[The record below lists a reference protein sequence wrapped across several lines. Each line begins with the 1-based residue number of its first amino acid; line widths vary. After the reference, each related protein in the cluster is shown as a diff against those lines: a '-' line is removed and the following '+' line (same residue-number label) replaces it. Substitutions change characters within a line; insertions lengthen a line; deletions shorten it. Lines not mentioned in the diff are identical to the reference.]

1 MKSNLHSI
9 ILVALTLAGLAEARA
24 QVGPGSALQ
33 FDGGASQ
40 VQIPA
45 PALQSLSNQLTF
57 EAWIN
62 PQTAA
67 CQTILSSGTGLDPS
81 TDTIFDIGWNGSSC
95 GAQMS
100 LVVCISGWYYGV
112 AQVPLNNWVH
122 VAVTADGTNVS
133 FYINGIPDSTTPQ
146 TTSITQ
152 TGLPLFLGRQ
162 GSSCDCNFLQGGM
175 DEVRIWSVALTQ
187 AQISSTMN
195 HALTGNEPGLV
206 AYYRFDEGSGANAHN
221 SAAPGSIYDGS
232 LVNNPVW
239 TNSGAQ
245 FVPDVVTGA
254 ASNITGVSATLS
266 AAVNPGNLP
275 TTAYIRWGTSTG
287 YGNYGATNS
296 LPAVNGSSNLLLA
309 VSGLTLSTTYHYQI
323 VATNSGGIMLGND
336 QTFTTL
342 DTNGG
347 TWTST
352 PMDAPSGVLNDGLD
366 LALLLSDGSVLL
378 HDANYLNNWYRLT
391 PGLDGH
397 YADGT
402 WSNVS
407 PMHCPRQF
415 FASDVL
421 RDGRVFVAGGEDGLG
436 TTNAE
441 IYDPVA
447 DSWSDVIIPPGII
460 WWTNLPVTDPNG
472 MANAG
477 FVDSGSVLLSD
488 GRVLIAPVIPAT
500 GGTTAI
506 YDPVANTWSTEQL
519 VRGWN
524 EDEASWVKLRDNSIL
539 VVDFWTTNS
548 ERFIP
553 SLDQWIN
560 DGNVPVALFDPVHIE
575 IGPPI
580 LLPNGQAFFIGGNH
594 DTAIY
599 TPTGSTNPGVW
610 TRGPNIP
617 DNLNAQDAPAAM
629 MPNGKILC
637 DFSAGL
643 AGNPT
648 YFYEYDYLSGSFSQV
663 NAPGGGVSI
672 DDNSDFTVMLDLPDG
687 SVLLTA
693 ALLVDPTDTFFL
705 PPFIYQPVG
714 PPLAAGKPAILS
726 ITLNADGSYH
736 LTGTQFNGISQG
748 ASFGDDKQMDSNF
761 PLVRFTDSSGNVRY
775 GRSYNW
781 STAAVMTG
789 TNIVSTECQPPA
801 GSSPQDL
808 IQVVAN
814 GIASDA
820 VMLGPVVTTN
830 SDSGPGSLRQ
840 AIASSTSGS
849 TIIFAS
855 NLSGQTIALTSGELL
870 LSNSLTIDASS
881 LASPVQINGNHNSR
895 IFEVAG
901 ANVVTLNSL
910 TLSNGYPGSAASGG
924 AILNSGTLSVSNC
937 TLTGNSVDSSSVGG
951 AIVNYGPLLLSGCT
965 LSGNSADFAGAINN
979 NSSCTLQNC
988 TFYGNLASGGNGG
1001 AIDNAS
1007 ASLSVLQCTFV
1018 GNNALGAGGAID
1030 NFLSQTYV
1038 TNSIVAGNNCNGSG
1052 LDIYNWSSSTVSL
1065 GGSNVIES
1073 LDNAGGT
1080 VIGAASMISASPLV
1094 APLGNYGG
1102 STRTMPPLPGSPA
1115 ADAAISM
1122 GVTVDQ
1128 RGVPRPLGVAPDI
1141 GAFEGIYN
1149 PAGPGRLT
1157 GARLGNGSFRFG
1169 FTNFTD
1175 ASFTV
1180 VSSTNLA
1187 LSLSLWPILGPAVE
1201 SPLGSGQ
1208 FQFTDPLATNSSKRF
1223 YRVRWP

>member
-1 MKSNLHSI
+1 VG
-9 ILVALTLAGLAEARA
+9 ILELQA
-24 QVGPGSALQ
+24 QTGPGSALQ
-33 FDGGASQ
+33 FDGLASQ

-57 EAWIN
+57 EAWIE

-67 CQTILSSGTGLDPS
+67 CQTILSSGTGVDPS
-81 TDTIFDIGWNGSSC
+81 TDTIFDVGWNGSTC

-100 LVVCISGWYYGV
+100 LAVCISGWYYGV

-133 FYINGIPDSTTPQ
+133 FYINGVLDSTTPQ

-162 GSSCDCNFLQGGM
+162 GSSCNCNFLQGGM

-221 SAAPGSIYDGS
+221 SAASGSVYDGP
-232 LVNNPVW
+232 LINNPVW

-245 FVPDVVTGA
+245 FVPDVLTGA
-254 ASNITGVSATLS
+254 ASNITGVSANLS
-266 AAVNPGNLP
+266 ASVNPGNLP
-275 TTAYIRWGTSTG
+275 TTAYISWGTSTG

-296 LPAVNGSSNLLLA
+296 LPAVNASSNLFLA
-309 VSGLTLSTTYHYQI
+309 LSGLHLATTYHYQV
-323 VATNSGGIMLGND
+323 VATNNAGITLGSD

-342 DTNGG
+342 ATNGG
-347 TWTST
+347 IWTAMT
-352 PMDAPSGVLNDGLD
+352 NAPPEVVYDGVNM
-366 LALLLSDGSVLL
+366 ALLLSDGSVMLQ
-378 HDANYLNNWYRLT
+378 DFIYKTNWYKLT

-402 WSNVS
+402 WTTLASNQCVRS
-407 PMHCPRQF
+407 GY
-415 FASDVL
+415 SSVVL
-421 RDGRVFVAGGEDGLG
+421 RDGRVFVAGGEYG
-436 TTNAE
+436 TGSTNAE

-447 DSWSDVIIPPGII
+447 NSWTELVIPPGII
-460 WWTNLPVTDPNG
+460 TTNYTDPDSQSYS
-472 MANAG
+472 G
-477 FVDSGSVLLSD
+477 FSDSGSILLSD
-488 GRVLIAPVIPAT
+488 GRVLIAPVWPAT
-500 GGTTAI
+500 NGNTTI
-506 YDPVANTWSTEQL
+506 YDPVADTWTTAPL
-519 VRGWN
+519 VQGNN
-524 EDEASWVKLRDNSIL
+524 EEEASWVKLADNSI
-539 VVDFWTTNS
+539 VVIDYQTTNS

-553 SLDQWIN
+553 ALNQWIN
-560 DGNVPVALFDPVHIE
+560 DANVPVGLYDARFSE
-575 IGPPI
+575 EGPAF
-580 LLPNGQAFFIGGNH
+580 LLPTGQAIFFGSTPH
-594 DTAIY
+594 TAVY
-599 TPTGSTNPGVW
+599 TPSGNTNPGVW
-610 TRGPNIP
+610 IQGPDIP
-617 DNLNAQDAPAAM
+617 NNLGMPDAPGAM
-629 MPNGKILC
+629 MANGKILC
-637 DFSAGL
+637 ELTTHFA
-643 AGNPT
+643 ANVT
-648 YFYEYDYLSGSFSQV
+648 YYYEYDFVSGSFSQV
-663 NAPGGGVSI
+663 NAPTGGISVAN
-672 DDNSDFTVMLDLPDG
+672 DPESDVMLDLPDG
-687 SVLLTA
+687 SVLLNTG
-693 ALLVDPTDTFFL
+693 LLIGGNGV
-705 PPFIYQPVG
+705 PPFTYQPVG
-714 PPLAAGKPAILS
+714 PPLAAGKPS
-726 ITLNADGSYH
+726 IASVARNGNGSYH
-736 LTGTQFNGISQG
+736 LTGTRFNGISQG
-748 ASFGDDKQMDSNF
+748 AAFGDDKQMDSNF

-820 VMLGPVVTTN
+820 VILGPVVTTN

-849 TIIFAS
+849 TITFAS

-881 LASPVQINGNHNSR
+881 LASSVQINGNHNSR

-901 ANVVTLNSL
+901 SSVVTLNAL
-910 TLSNGYPGSAASGG
+910 TLSNGYPGSTASGG
-924 AILNSGTLSVSNC
+924 AILNSGMLSVSNC

-1115 ADAAISM
+1115 IDAAIST
-1122 GVTVDQ
+1122 GFTTDQ
-1128 RGVPRPLGVAPDI
+1128 RGFPRPLGVAPDV
-1141 GAFEGIYN
+1141 GAIEGLYN
-1149 PAGPGRLT
+1149 PAGPGTLT
-1157 GARLGNGSFRFG
+1157 GVGRLGNGSFKFA

-1175 ASFTV
+1175 SSFTV
-1180 VSSTNLA
+1180 VASTNLELP
-1187 LSLSLWPILGPAVE
+1187 LSQWAILGPASE
-1201 SPLGSGQ
+1201 SPLGSGH
-1208 FQFTDPLATNSSKRF
+1208 FQFADPTATNSPKLF